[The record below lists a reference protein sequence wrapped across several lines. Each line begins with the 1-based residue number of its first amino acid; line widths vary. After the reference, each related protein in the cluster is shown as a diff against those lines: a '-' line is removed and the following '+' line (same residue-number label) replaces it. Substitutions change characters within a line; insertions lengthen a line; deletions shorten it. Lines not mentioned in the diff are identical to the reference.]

1 MASVVALVVASCMAL
16 GQAQTGPPTK
26 RAARM
31 LMDEFPE
38 AVDRGT
44 IEWPGESTDVPDAT
58 VQARGGAAALPYA
71 PGKVIVKFRAA
82 GMGGSRASTTSRTR
96 ELSAALGRI
105 RIERPSHADFSLLHF
120 DPDLD
125 PEAVAVMLAAR
136 DDVEYAQAAYKV
148 RSYFRPNDP
157 LYDQQWNLSLI
168 GMEDAWD
175 INEGGR
181 ESIIVAVLDTGV
193 AFQNASYAY
202 TAGSFTNGGFTYPAL
217 GRIVVPFAA
226 APDLTSSGRF
236 VSPYD
241 FIYDDPNP
249 VDMDGHGT
257 HVSGTAGQL
266 TNNGVGTAGIA
277 FKARIMPVKCIST
290 MWDDIFNSPYVGTDD
305 VVARA
310 IRYAADNG
318 ADVINMSL
326 GRNGGASAP
335 AVGAAMRYAVSKGA
349 FIAVAGGND
358 YEDGNPV
365 ERLAEQAG
373 PIPGAMAVAAVGPDG
388 NRAPYS
394 GVQSYIEIAA
404 PGGNRRVS
412 SNGGVWQQTYDPAA
426 VETYDLPPSRYGP
439 PRFDTFVNISYTGT
453 SMATPHVAGLA
464 ALLMSQGITTPSA
477 VEAAIKQFATDKGP
491 EGRDDEYGEGLIN
504 PRATLRGL
512 GIIR

>member
-1 MASVVALVVASCMAL
+1 LI
-16 GQAQTGPPTK
+16 
-26 RAARM
+26 
-31 LMDEFPE
+31 DEFPE
-38 AVDRGT
+38 AIDHGT
-44 IEWPGESTDVPDAT
+44 LEWVGETADAPDAA
-58 VQARGGAAALPYA
+58 VRARGGAAALPYA
-71 PGKVIVKFRAA
+71 PGKVIVKFRTTGA
-82 GMGGSRASTTSRTR
+82 GGRDLTPARARD
-96 ELSAALGRI
+96 LSAVLGRV
-105 RIERPSHADFSLLHF
+105 RIERPRHADFSLLYF

-148 RSYFRPNDP
+148 RPYYRPNDP
-157 LYDQQWNLSLI
+157 LYDRQWNLSLI
-168 GMEDAWD
+168 GMEAAWD
-175 INEGGR
+175 INEGAS
-181 ESIIVAVLDTGV
+181 ESIVVAVLDTGV

-202 TAGSFTNGGFTYPAL
+202 TAGSFTNGGVTYPAL

-226 APDLTSSGRF
+226 APDLASSGRF
-236 VSPYD
+236 VTPYD

-257 HVSGTAGQL
+257 HVSGTVGQL
-266 TNNGVGTAGIA
+266 TNNGVGAAGVA
-277 FKARIMPVKCIST
+277 FKVRIMPVKCIST

-318 ADVINMSL
+318 ADVINLSL
-326 GRNGGASAP
+326 GRNEGPSAP
-335 AVGAAMRYAVSKGA
+335 AIGSAMRYAVSRGA

-358 YEDGNPV
+358 YEDGNPI

-373 PIPGAMAVAAVGPDG
+373 PIAGAMAVAAVGPDG
-388 NRAPYS
+388 NRAYYS

-426 VETYDLPPSRYGP
+426 VETYDLPPSQYRA
-439 PRFDTFVNISYTGT
+439 PRFDTFVNASYTGT

-464 ALLMSQGITTPSA
+464 ALLMSQGITNPVA
-477 VEAAIKQFATDKGP
+477 VEAAIKRFAIDKGK
-491 EGRDDEYGEGLIN
+491 EGRDDEYGEGLVS

-512 GIIR
+512 GLIR

>member
-1 MASVVALVVASCMAL
+1 
-16 GQAQTGPPTK
+16 
-26 RAARM
+26 
-31 LMDEFPE
+31 
-38 AVDRGT
+38 
-44 IEWPGESTDVPDAT
+44 
-58 VQARGGAAALPYA
+58 
-71 PGKVIVKFRAA
+71 
-82 GMGGSRASTTSRTR
+82 
-96 ELSAALGRI
+96 
-105 RIERPSHADFSLLHF
+105 
-120 DPDLD
+120 
-125 PEAVAVMLAAR
+125 
-136 DDVEYAQAAYKV
+136 
-148 RSYFRPNDP
+148 
-157 LYDQQWNLSLI
+157 
-168 GMEDAWD
+168 
-175 INEGGR
+175 
-181 ESIIVAVLDTGV
+181 
-193 AFQNASYAY
+193 
-202 TAGSFTNGGFTYPAL
+202 
-217 GRIVVPFAA
+217 
-226 APDLTSSGRF
+226 
-236 VSPYD
+236 
-241 FIYDDPNP
+241 
-249 VDMDGHGT
+249 
-257 HVSGTAGQL
+257 
-266 TNNGVGTAGIA
+266 
-277 FKARIMPVKCIST
+277 
-290 MWDDIFNSPYVGTDD
+290 
-305 VVARA
+305 
-310 IRYAADNG
+310 
-318 ADVINMSL
+318 
-326 GRNGGASAP
+326 
-335 AVGAAMRYAVSKGA
+335 MRYAVSKGA